1 VRHTSIS
8 TLLIKIIQYIL
19 VLLFMNTFFSIK
31 KIVVIFW
38 ILLVAFV
45 IWQLLEAQVPLTQ
58 YPDIIAVFI
67 NQFGIWAPGIFI
79 LLFAVRPF
87 IFFPATILSLSAGL
101 LFGTAQAIVI
111 LFIAE
116 NLSALV
122 SYSIGKY
129 FGAEIIS
136 KFDKENKMMR
146 TFEKYFETNN
156 FITILS
162 LRLIFAPFDLVG
174 YVAGATA
181 IPYRSFAFATF
192 VGIIPGLLMS
202 AFLGGSLANPYYIG
216 VAGILF
222 VGAFLLSKFIKKR
235 HKP

>member
-1 VRHTSIS
+1 MN
-8 TLLIKIIQYIL
+8 KILTPKKVLVVLWVSL
-19 VLLFMNTFFSIK
+19 VLFVLWLLFK
-31 KIVVIFW
+31 
-38 ILLVAFV
+38 
-45 IWQLLEAQVPLTQ
+45 AQVPLTQ
-58 YPDIIAVFI
+58 YPQIIADFI
-67 NQFGIWAPGIFI
+67 DGFGLWAPVIFI

-101 LFGTAQAIVI
+101 LFGTQKAI
-111 LFIAE
+111 LLLLIAE

-129 FGAEIIS
+129 FGAVIIS
-136 KFDKENKMMR
+136 KFDNKNKALRM
-146 TFEKYFETNN
+146 FETYFHTND

-181 IPYRSFAFATF
+181 IPYRSFAVATF

-216 VAGILF
+216 VAVILF
-222 VGAFLLSKFIKKR
+222 VVALSLSKFIKKR